1 MKGTV
6 HPRRLLLCL
15 VLVPAL
21 LAGLGAWQSWRAEQQ
36 AERLGAAQQRVERA
50 LAEARALPPRASVRV
65 DGRAY
70 VRDLALARLD
80 ERLADTRSAQRLNRF
95 AAVLAD
101 SGACLAAL
109 VAVLGAVSLAGIAGA
124 ARSALRSRRCLLL
137 WFELGR
143 RLLPC
148 LLLAQIGLL
157 ALALACAGTFEIL
170 GLWRVGQVPVSEGRT
185 QLSVALI
192 LLGLLASAWQMLA
205 KISRLRLRPAP
216 ALDVI
221 GRRLGEED
229 APELWTLLRELA
241 ARLDTPAPQHLLVGL
256 CDGFYVTANRVC
268 LQPSGEHLQ
277 GRSLYLSLPLLGLL
291 DRAELSAVIAHEL
304 AHFAGR
310 DAHYSLHFLPIYQG
324 AASQLAAIE
333 EQEANV
339 FERAALEP
347 ARLLAGYFLERFGL
361 AVNHWS
367 RLREFAAD
375 RRAAQLAGAPAMAS
389 ALLRSA
395 AAGAPIRAFLEH
407 CLLAPARAPDNL
419 VDAIHVYR
427 VISTRRVLREAPW
440 QIVVF
445 SLGMYLV
452 VYGLKNAGLTD
463 LLAQLLNRLAE
474 HGVWA
479 AALGT
484 GLLSAAL
491 SSVMNNMPSVLLGA
505 LSIQASDTAG
515 AVREAMIYA
524 NVIGCDLGPKITP
537 IGSLATLLWLHVLAR
552 KGMRITWGYYFR
564 VGALLT
570 LPVLLA
576 TLSALALRLAI

>member
-80 ERLADTRSAQRLNRF
+80 EQLADTRSAQRLNRF

-268 LQPSGEHLQ
+268 LQPSGEHLE

-310 DAHYSLHFLPIYQG
+310 DAHYSLRFLPIYQG

-375 RRAAQLAGAPAMAS
+375 TGVPRTL
-389 ALLRSA
+389 
-395 AAGAPIRAFLEH
+395 
-407 CLLAPARAPDNL
+407 PARSGARAGQPGGRHPRL
-419 VDAIHVYR
+419 PGPVR
-427 VISTRRVLREAPW
+427 PGSTGPRGGGTPGPSAGYPPSAGPALHGAGRELRTHLGRDRRPGR
-440 QIVVF
+440 
-445 SLGMYLV
+445 
-452 VYGLKNAGLTD
+452 
-463 LLAQLLNRLAE
+463 
-474 HGVWA
+474 
-479 AALGT
+479 
-484 GLLSAAL
+484 
-491 SSVMNNMPSVLLGA
+491 
-505 LSIQASDTAG
+505 SDTTAEPGAG
-515 AVREAMIYA
+515 RLVRRPPGVEPSAQRRPA
-524 NVIGCDLGPKITP
+524 RQDL
-537 IGSLATLLWLHVLAR
+537 
-552 KGMRITWGYYFR
+552 
-564 VGALLT
+564 
-570 LPVLLA
+570 
-576 TLSALALRLAI
+576 

>member
-80 ERLADTRSAQRLNRF
+80 EQLADTRSAQRLNRF

-268 LQPSGEHLQ
+268 LQPSGEHLE

-310 DAHYSLHFLPIYQG
+310 DAHYSLRFLPIYQG

-419 VDAIHVYR
+419 VDAIHVYLGQ
-427 VISTRRVLREAPW
+427 SGLEAPDPGAEGL
-440 QIVVF
+440 QVHPQDTHPP
-445 SLGMYLV
+445 LGLRCTAL
-452 VYGLKNAGLTD
+452 GESFERTWAGTAGRAVPTRPPSQALSVWFGAPLALSRALSAD
-463 LLAQLLNRLAE
+463 LLGKTCENP
-474 HGVWA
+474 H
-479 AALGT
+479 
-484 GLLSAAL
+484 
-491 SSVMNNMPSVLLGA
+491 
-505 LSIQASDTAG
+505 
-515 AVREAMIYA
+515 
-524 NVIGCDLGPKITP
+524 
-537 IGSLATLLWLHVLAR
+537 AR
-552 KGMRITWGYYFR
+552 N
-564 VGALLT
+564 
-570 LPVLLA
+570 
-576 TLSALALRLAI
+576 

>member
-1 MKGTV
+1 
-6 HPRRLLLCL
+6 
-15 VLVPAL
+15 
-21 LAGLGAWQSWRAEQQ
+21 
-36 AERLGAAQQRVERA
+36 

-80 ERLADTRSAQRLNRF
+80 EQLADTRSAQRLNRF

-268 LQPSGEHLQ
+268 LQPSGEHLE

-395 AAGAPIRAFLEH
+395 A
-407 CLLAPARAPDNL
+407 PARRYGRSSNTACSLRRARRTTWWTPSTSTWASPAWKHRPPGRRDSRSIRRIPTLRWACAARRWERASNAPGPGPPAGPFRHD
-419 VDAIHVYR
+419 
-427 VISTRRVLREAPW
+427 RRARRWASGSAPPW
-440 QIVVF
+440 
-445 SLGMYLV
+445 
-452 VYGLKNAGLTD
+452 
-463 LLAQLLNRLAE
+463 R
-474 HGVWA
+474 
-479 AALGT
+479 
-484 GLLSAAL
+484 
-491 SSVMNNMPSVLLGA
+491 
-505 LSIQASDTAG
+505 
-515 AVREAMIYA
+515 
-524 NVIGCDLGPKITP
+524 
-537 IGSLATLLWLHVLAR
+537 
-552 KGMRITWGYYFR
+552 
-564 VGALLT
+564 
-570 LPVLLA
+570 
-576 TLSALALRLAI
+576 

>member
-80 ERLADTRSAQRLNRF
+80 EQLADTRSAQRLNRF
-95 AAVLAD
+95 AAILAD

-268 LQPSGEHLQ
+268 LQPSGEHLE

-310 DAHYSLHFLPIYQG
+310 DAHYSLRFLPIYQG

-375 RRAAQLAGAPAMAS
+375 TGVPRTL
-389 ALLRSA
+389 
-395 AAGAPIRAFLEH
+395 
-407 CLLAPARAPDNL
+407 PARSGARAGQPGGRHPRL
-419 VDAIHVYR
+419 PGPVR
-427 VISTRRVLREAPW
+427 PGSTGPRGGGTPGPSAGYPPSAGPALHGAGRELRTHLGRDRRPGR
-440 QIVVF
+440 
-445 SLGMYLV
+445 
-452 VYGLKNAGLTD
+452 
-463 LLAQLLNRLAE
+463 
-474 HGVWA
+474 
-479 AALGT
+479 
-484 GLLSAAL
+484 
-491 SSVMNNMPSVLLGA
+491 
-505 LSIQASDTAG
+505 SDTTAEPGAG
-515 AVREAMIYA
+515 RLVRRPPGVEPSAQRRPA
-524 NVIGCDLGPKITP
+524 RQDL
-537 IGSLATLLWLHVLAR
+537 
-552 KGMRITWGYYFR
+552 
-564 VGALLT
+564 
-570 LPVLLA
+570 
-576 TLSALALRLAI
+576 

>member
-310 DAHYSLHFLPIYQG
+310 DAHYSLRFLPIYQG

-375 RRAAQLAGAPAMAS
+375 TGVPRTL
-389 ALLRSA
+389 
-395 AAGAPIRAFLEH
+395 
-407 CLLAPARAPDNL
+407 PARSGARAGQPGGRHPRL
-419 VDAIHVYR
+419 PGPVR
-427 VISTRRVLREAPW
+427 PGSTGPRGGGTPGPSAGYPPSAGPALHGAGRELRTHLGRDRRPGR
-440 QIVVF
+440 
-445 SLGMYLV
+445 
-452 VYGLKNAGLTD
+452 
-463 LLAQLLNRLAE
+463 
-474 HGVWA
+474 
-479 AALGT
+479 
-484 GLLSAAL
+484 
-491 SSVMNNMPSVLLGA
+491 
-505 LSIQASDTAG
+505 SDTTAEPGAG
-515 AVREAMIYA
+515 RLVRRPPGVEPSAQRRPA
-524 NVIGCDLGPKITP
+524 RQDL
-537 IGSLATLLWLHVLAR
+537 
-552 KGMRITWGYYFR
+552 
-564 VGALLT
+564 
-570 LPVLLA
+570 
-576 TLSALALRLAI
+576 

>member
-70 VRDLALARLD
+70 VRDLALARFD
-80 ERLADTRSAQRLNRF
+80 EQLADTRSAQRLNRF

-268 LQPSGEHLQ
+268 LQPSGEHLE

-419 VDAIHVYR
+419 VDAIHVYLGQ
-427 VISTRRVLREAPW
+427 SDLEAPAPGAEGL
-440 QIVVF
+440 QVHPQDTHPP
-445 SLGMYLV
+445 LGLRCTAL
-452 VYGLKNAGLTD
+452 GESFERTWAGTAGRAVPTRPPSQALGVWFGAPLALSRALSAD
-463 LLAQLLNRLAE
+463 LLGKTCENP
-474 HGVWA
+474 H
-479 AALGT
+479 
-484 GLLSAAL
+484 
-491 SSVMNNMPSVLLGA
+491 
-505 LSIQASDTAG
+505 
-515 AVREAMIYA
+515 
-524 NVIGCDLGPKITP
+524 
-537 IGSLATLLWLHVLAR
+537 AR
-552 KGMRITWGYYFR
+552 N
-564 VGALLT
+564 
-570 LPVLLA
+570 
-576 TLSALALRLAI
+576 

>member
-1 MKGTV
+1 
-6 HPRRLLLCL
+6 
-15 VLVPAL
+15 
-21 LAGLGAWQSWRAEQQ
+21 
-36 AERLGAAQQRVERA
+36 
-50 LAEARALPPRASVRV
+50 
-65 DGRAY
+65 
-70 VRDLALARLD
+70 RDLALARLD
-80 ERLADTRSAQRLNRF
+80 EQLADTRSAQRLNRF

-268 LQPSGEHLQ
+268 LQPSGEHLE

-310 DAHYSLHFLPIYQG
+310 DAHYSLRFLPIYQG

-419 VDAIHVYR
+419 VDAIHVYLGQ
-427 VISTRRVLREAPW
+427 SGLEAPAPGAEGL
-440 QIVVF
+440 QVHPQDTHPP
-445 SLGMYLV
+445 LGLRCTAL
-452 VYGLKNAGLTD
+452 GESFERTWAGTAGRAVPTRPPSQALGVWFGAPLALSRALSAD
-463 LLAQLLNRLAE
+463 LLGKTCENP
-474 HGVWA
+474 H
-479 AALGT
+479 
-484 GLLSAAL
+484 
-491 SSVMNNMPSVLLGA
+491 
-505 LSIQASDTAG
+505 
-515 AVREAMIYA
+515 
-524 NVIGCDLGPKITP
+524 
-537 IGSLATLLWLHVLAR
+537 AR
-552 KGMRITWGYYFR
+552 N
-564 VGALLT
+564 
-570 LPVLLA
+570 
-576 TLSALALRLAI
+576 

>member
-80 ERLADTRSAQRLNRF
+80 EQLADTRSAQRLNRF

-268 LQPSGEHLQ
+268 LRPSGEHLQ

-310 DAHYSLHFLPIYQG
+310 DAHYSLRFLPIYQG

-395 AAGAPIRAFLEH
+395 ADTGVPRTL
-407 CLLAPARAPDNL
+407 PARSGARAGQPGGRHPRL
-419 VDAIHVYR
+419 PGPVR
-427 VISTRRVLREAPW
+427 PGSTGPRGGGTPGPSAGYPPSAGPALHGAGRELRTHLGRDRRPGR
-440 QIVVF
+440 
-445 SLGMYLV
+445 
-452 VYGLKNAGLTD
+452 
-463 LLAQLLNRLAE
+463 
-474 HGVWA
+474 
-479 AALGT
+479 
-484 GLLSAAL
+484 
-491 SSVMNNMPSVLLGA
+491 
-505 LSIQASDTAG
+505 SDTTAEPGAG
-515 AVREAMIYA
+515 RLVRRPPGVEPSAQRRPA
-524 NVIGCDLGPKITP
+524 RQDL
-537 IGSLATLLWLHVLAR
+537 
-552 KGMRITWGYYFR
+552 
-564 VGALLT
+564 
-570 LPVLLA
+570 
-576 TLSALALRLAI
+576 

>member
-1 MKGTV
+1 
-6 HPRRLLLCL
+6 
-15 VLVPAL
+15 
-21 LAGLGAWQSWRAEQQ
+21 
-36 AERLGAAQQRVERA
+36 
-50 LAEARALPPRASVRV
+50 
-65 DGRAY
+65 
-70 VRDLALARLD
+70 
-80 ERLADTRSAQRLNRF
+80 
-95 AAVLAD
+95 
-101 SGACLAAL
+101 
-109 VAVLGAVSLAGIAGA
+109 VLGAVSLAGIAGA

-192 LLGLLASAWQMLA
+192 LLGLLASAVQMLA
-205 KISRLRLRPAP
+205 KIGRLRLRPAP

-268 LQPSGEHLQ
+268 LQPSGEHLE
-277 GRSLYLSLPLLGLL
+277 GRSLYLSLPLLSLL

-310 DAHYSLHFLPIYQG
+310 DAHYSLRFLPIYQG

-389 ALLRSA
+389 ALL
-395 AAGAPIRAFLEH
+395 
-407 CLLAPARAPDNL
+407 
-419 VDAIHVYR
+419 
-427 VISTRRVLREAPW
+427 
-440 QIVVF
+440 
-445 SLGMYLV
+445 
-452 VYGLKNAGLTD
+452 
-463 LLAQLLNRLAE
+463 
-474 HGVWA
+474 
-479 AALGT
+479 
-484 GLLSAAL
+484 
-491 SSVMNNMPSVLLGA
+491 
-505 LSIQASDTAG
+505 
-515 AVREAMIYA
+515 
-524 NVIGCDLGPKITP
+524 
-537 IGSLATLLWLHVLAR
+537 
-552 KGMRITWGYYFR
+552 
-564 VGALLT
+564 
-570 LPVLLA
+570 
-576 TLSALALRLAI
+576 

>member
-1 MKGTV
+1 M
-6 HPRRLLLCL
+6 
-15 VLVPAL
+15 
-21 LAGLGAWQSWRAEQQ
+21 
-36 AERLGAAQQRVERA
+36 
-50 LAEARALPPRASVRV
+50 
-65 DGRAY
+65 
-70 VRDLALARLD
+70 
-80 ERLADTRSAQRLNRF
+80 
-95 AAVLAD
+95 
-101 SGACLAAL
+101 
-109 VAVLGAVSLAGIAGA
+109 
-124 ARSALRSRRCLLL
+124 
-137 WFELGR
+137 
-143 RLLPC
+143 
-148 LLLAQIGLL
+148 
-157 ALALACAGTFEIL
+157 
-170 GLWRVGQVPVSEGRT
+170 
-185 QLSVALI
+185 ALI

-268 LQPSGEHLQ
+268 LQPSGEHLE

-310 DAHYSLHFLPIYQG
+310 DAHYSLRFLPIYQD

-407 CLLAPARAPDNL
+407 CLPAPARAGQPGGRHPRLPGPVRPGSTGPRGGGTPGPSAGYPPSAGPALHGAGRELRTHLGRDRRPGRSDTTAEPGAERL
-419 VDAIHVYR
+419 V
-427 VISTRRVLREAPW
+427 RRPLALSRAL
-440 QIVVF
+440 
-445 SLGMYLV
+445 S
-452 VYGLKNAGLTD
+452 AD
-463 LLAQLLNRLAE
+463 LLGKTCENP
-474 HGVWA
+474 H
-479 AALGT
+479 
-484 GLLSAAL
+484 
-491 SSVMNNMPSVLLGA
+491 
-505 LSIQASDTAG
+505 
-515 AVREAMIYA
+515 
-524 NVIGCDLGPKITP
+524 
-537 IGSLATLLWLHVLAR
+537 AR
-552 KGMRITWGYYFR
+552 N
-564 VGALLT
+564 
-570 LPVLLA
+570 
-576 TLSALALRLAI
+576 

>member
-310 DAHYSLHFLPIYQG
+310 DAHYSLRFLPIYQG

-407 CLLAPARAPDNL
+407 CLLAPARAPARAGSGRGTPRSGRSSNTACSL
-419 VDAIHVYR
+419 RRAR
-427 VISTRRVLREAPW
+427 RTTWWTPSTSTWASPAWKHRPPGRRDSRSIRRIPTLRWACAARRWERASNAP
-440 QIVVF
+440 
-445 SLGMYLV
+445 GP
-452 VYGLKNAGLTD
+452 GPPAGPFRHD
-463 LLAQLLNRLAE
+463 RRARR
-474 HGVWA
+474 WA
-479 AALGT
+479 SG
-484 GLLSAAL
+484 SA
-491 SSVMNNMPSVLLGA
+491 PPW
-505 LSIQASDTAG
+505 
-515 AVREAMIYA
+515 R
-524 NVIGCDLGPKITP
+524 
-537 IGSLATLLWLHVLAR
+537 
-552 KGMRITWGYYFR
+552 
-564 VGALLT
+564 
-570 LPVLLA
+570 
-576 TLSALALRLAI
+576 

>member
-1 MKGTV
+1 MDGFAAVDFGFAREVLQRGIAALYLVAFVSTLSQFRPLLGEHGLLPAPALLDWVAQKRER
-6 HPRRLLLCL
+6 RRLLRRHPH
-15 VLVPAL
+15 VSDWSAL
-21 LAGLGAWQSWRAEQQ
+21 LRRAEQQ

-268 LQPSGEHLQ
+268 LQPSGEHLE

-310 DAHYSLHFLPIYQG
+310 DAHYSLRFLPIYQG

-367 RLREFAAD
+367 RLREFAAGQGI
-375 RRAAQLAGAPAMAS
+375 AQLGFPACHLARGAV
-389 ALLRSA
+389 LQ
-395 AAGAPIRAFLEH
+395 RAF
-407 CLLAPARAPDNL
+407 
-419 VDAIHVYR
+419 
-427 VISTRRVLREAPW
+427 
-440 QIVVF
+440 
-445 SLGMYLV
+445 
-452 VYGLKNAGLTD
+452 
-463 LLAQLLNRLAE
+463 
-474 HGVWA
+474 
-479 AALGT
+479 ALQ
-484 GLLSAAL
+484 S
-491 SSVMNNMPSVLLGA
+491 
-505 LSIQASDTAG
+505 
-515 AVREAMIYA
+515 
-524 NVIGCDLGPKITP
+524 
-537 IGSLATLLWLHVLAR
+537 H
-552 KGMRITWGYYFR
+552 
-564 VGALLT
+564 
-570 LPVLLA
+570 
-576 TLSALALRLAI
+576 

>member
-1 MKGTV
+1 
-6 HPRRLLLCL
+6 
-15 VLVPAL
+15 
-21 LAGLGAWQSWRAEQQ
+21 
-36 AERLGAAQQRVERA
+36 
-50 LAEARALPPRASVRV
+50 
-65 DGRAY
+65 
-70 VRDLALARLD
+70 
-80 ERLADTRSAQRLNRF
+80 
-95 AAVLAD
+95 
-101 SGACLAAL
+101 
-109 VAVLGAVSLAGIAGA
+109 
-124 ARSALRSRRCLLL
+124 
-137 WFELGR
+137 
-143 RLLPC
+143 
-148 LLLAQIGLL
+148 
-157 ALALACAGTFEIL
+157 
-170 GLWRVGQVPVSEGRT
+170 
-185 QLSVALI
+185 
-192 LLGLLASAWQMLA
+192 MLA

>member
-80 ERLADTRSAQRLNRF
+80 ERLADTRSAQRLSRF

-268 LQPSGEHLQ
+268 LQPSGEHLE

-310 DAHYSLHFLPIYQG
+310 DAHYSLRFLPIYQG

-375 RRAAQLAGAPAMAS
+375 R
-389 ALLRSA
+389 
-395 AAGAPIRAFLEH
+395 AFLEH

-419 VDAIHVYR
+419 VDAIHVYLGQ
-427 VISTRRVLREAPW
+427 SGLEAPAPGAEGL
-440 QIVVF
+440 QVHPQDTHPP
-445 SLGMYLV
+445 LGLRCTAL
-452 VYGLKNAGLTD
+452 GESFERTWAGTAGRAVPTRPPSQALGVWFGAPLALSRALSAD
-463 LLAQLLNRLAE
+463 LLGKTCENP
-474 HGVWA
+474 H
-479 AALGT
+479 
-484 GLLSAAL
+484 
-491 SSVMNNMPSVLLGA
+491 
-505 LSIQASDTAG
+505 
-515 AVREAMIYA
+515 
-524 NVIGCDLGPKITP
+524 
-537 IGSLATLLWLHVLAR
+537 AR
-552 KGMRITWGYYFR
+552 N
-564 VGALLT
+564 
-570 LPVLLA
+570 
-576 TLSALALRLAI
+576 

>member
-1 MKGTV
+1 M
-6 HPRRLLLCL
+6 
-15 VLVPAL
+15 
-21 LAGLGAWQSWRAEQQ
+21 
-36 AERLGAAQQRVERA
+36 
-50 LAEARALPPRASVRV
+50 
-65 DGRAY
+65 
-70 VRDLALARLD
+70 
-80 ERLADTRSAQRLNRF
+80 
-95 AAVLAD
+95 
-101 SGACLAAL
+101 
-109 VAVLGAVSLAGIAGA
+109 
-124 ARSALRSRRCLLL
+124 
-137 WFELGR
+137 
-143 RLLPC
+143 
-148 LLLAQIGLL
+148 
-157 ALALACAGTFEIL
+157 
-170 GLWRVGQVPVSEGRT
+170 
-185 QLSVALI
+185 ALI

-310 DAHYSLHFLPIYQG
+310 DAHYSLRFLPIYQG

-389 ALLRSA
+389 ACCA
-395 AAGAPIRAFLEH
+395 ARR
-407 CLLAPARAPDNL
+407 PARRYGRSSNTACSLRRARRTTWWTP
-419 VDAIHVYR
+419 
-427 VISTRRVLREAPW
+427 STSTWASPAWKHRPRGGGTPGPSAGYPPSAGPALHGAGRELRTHLGRDRRPGR
-440 QIVVF
+440 
-445 SLGMYLV
+445 
-452 VYGLKNAGLTD
+452 
-463 LLAQLLNRLAE
+463 
-474 HGVWA
+474 
-479 AALGT
+479 
-484 GLLSAAL
+484 
-491 SSVMNNMPSVLLGA
+491 
-505 LSIQASDTAG
+505 SDTTAEPGAG
-515 AVREAMIYA
+515 RLVRR
-524 NVIGCDLGPKITP
+524 P
-537 IGSLATLLWLHVLAR
+537 WR
-552 KGMRITWGYYFR
+552 
-564 VGALLT
+564 
-570 LPVLLA
+570 
-576 TLSALALRLAI
+576 

>member
-80 ERLADTRSAQRLNRF
+80 EQLADTRSAQRLNRF

-170 GLWRVGQVPVSEGRT
+170 GL
-185 QLSVALI
+185 
-192 LLGLLASAWQMLA
+192 
-205 KISRLRLRPAP
+205 
-216 ALDVI
+216 
-221 GRRLGEED
+221 
-229 APELWTLLRELA
+229 
-241 ARLDTPAPQHLLVGL
+241 TPAPQHLLVGL

-268 LQPSGEHLQ
+268 LRPSGEHLQ

-310 DAHYSLHFLPIYQG
+310 DAHYSLRFLPIYQG

-419 VDAIHVYR
+419 VDAIHVYLGQ
-427 VISTRRVLREAPW
+427 SGLEAPAPGAEGL
-440 QIVVF
+440 QVHPQDTHPP
-445 SLGMYLV
+445 LGLRCTAL
-452 VYGLKNAGLTD
+452 GESFERTWAGTAGRAVPTRPPSQALGVWFGAPLALSRALSAD
-463 LLAQLLNRLAE
+463 LLGKTCENP
-474 HGVWA
+474 H
-479 AALGT
+479 
-484 GLLSAAL
+484 
-491 SSVMNNMPSVLLGA
+491 
-505 LSIQASDTAG
+505 
-515 AVREAMIYA
+515 
-524 NVIGCDLGPKITP
+524 
-537 IGSLATLLWLHVLAR
+537 AR
-552 KGMRITWGYYFR
+552 N
-564 VGALLT
+564 
-570 LPVLLA
+570 
-576 TLSALALRLAI
+576 

>member
-1 MKGTV
+1 
-6 HPRRLLLCL
+6 
-15 VLVPAL
+15 
-21 LAGLGAWQSWRAEQQ
+21 
-36 AERLGAAQQRVERA
+36 
-50 LAEARALPPRASVRV
+50 
-65 DGRAY
+65 
-70 VRDLALARLD
+70 
-80 ERLADTRSAQRLNRF
+80 
-95 AAVLAD
+95 
-101 SGACLAAL
+101 
-109 VAVLGAVSLAGIAGA
+109 
-124 ARSALRSRRCLLL
+124 
-137 WFELGR
+137 
-143 RLLPC
+143 LPC

-268 LQPSGEHLQ
+268 LQPSGEHLE
-277 GRSLYLSLPLLGLL
+277 GRSLYLSLPLLGLM

-310 DAHYSLHFLPIYQG
+310 DAHYSLRFLPIYQG

-389 ALLRSA
+389 AL
-395 AAGAPIRAFLEH
+395 
-407 CLLAPARAPDNL
+407 
-419 VDAIHVYR
+419 
-427 VISTRRVLREAPW
+427 
-440 QIVVF
+440 
-445 SLGMYLV
+445 
-452 VYGLKNAGLTD
+452 
-463 LLAQLLNRLAE
+463 
-474 HGVWA
+474 
-479 AALGT
+479 
-484 GLLSAAL
+484 
-491 SSVMNNMPSVLLGA
+491 
-505 LSIQASDTAG
+505 
-515 AVREAMIYA
+515 
-524 NVIGCDLGPKITP
+524 
-537 IGSLATLLWLHVLAR
+537 
-552 KGMRITWGYYFR
+552 
-564 VGALLT
+564 
-570 LPVLLA
+570 
-576 TLSALALRLAI
+576 

>member
-1 MKGTV
+1 
-6 HPRRLLLCL
+6 
-15 VLVPAL
+15 
-21 LAGLGAWQSWRAEQQ
+21 
-36 AERLGAAQQRVERA
+36 
-50 LAEARALPPRASVRV
+50 
-65 DGRAY
+65 
-70 VRDLALARLD
+70 
-80 ERLADTRSAQRLNRF
+80 
-95 AAVLAD
+95 
-101 SGACLAAL
+101 
-109 VAVLGAVSLAGIAGA
+109 
-124 ARSALRSRRCLLL
+124 
-137 WFELGR
+137 
-143 RLLPC
+143 
-148 LLLAQIGLL
+148 
-157 ALALACAGTFEIL
+157 
-170 GLWRVGQVPVSEGRT
+170 
-185 QLSVALI
+185 
-192 LLGLLASAWQMLA
+192 MLA

-216 ALDVI
+216 ALDII

-268 LQPSGEHLQ
+268 LQPSGEHLE

-310 DAHYSLHFLPIYQG
+310 DAHYSLRFLPIYQG

-419 VDAIHVYR
+419 VDAIHVYLGQ
-427 VISTRRVLREAPW
+427 SGLEAPDPVAEGL
-440 QIVVF
+440 QVHPQDTHPP
-445 SLGMYLV
+445 LGLRC
-452 VYGLKNAGLTD
+452 T
-463 LLAQLLNRLAE
+463 
-474 HGVWA
+474 
-479 AALGT
+479 ALGELRT
-484 GLLSAAL
+484 H
-491 SSVMNNMPSVLLGA
+491 LGRDRRPGR
-505 LSIQASDTAG
+505 SDTTAEPG
-515 AVREAMIYA
+515 AERLVRR
-524 NVIGCDLGPKITP
+524 P
-537 IGSLATLLWLHVLAR
+537 WR
-552 KGMRITWGYYFR
+552 
-564 VGALLT
+564 
-570 LPVLLA
+570 
-576 TLSALALRLAI
+576 

>member
-80 ERLADTRSAQRLNRF
+80 ERLADTRSVQRLNRF
-95 AAVLAD
+95 AAVIAD

-124 ARSALRSRRCLLL
+124 ARSALRSRRSLLL

-148 LLLAQIGLL
+148 LLLAEIGLL

-205 KISRLRLRPAP
+205 KIGRLRLRPAP
-216 ALDVI
+216 ALEVV

-241 ARLDTPAPQHLLVGL
+241 ARLYTPAPQHLLVGL

-310 DAHYSLHFLPIYQG
+310 DAHYSLRFLPIYQG

-375 RRAAQLAGAPAMAS
+375 TGVPRTL
-389 ALLRSA
+389 
-395 AAGAPIRAFLEH
+395 
-407 CLLAPARAPDNL
+407 PARSGARAGQPGGRHPRL
-419 VDAIHVYR
+419 PGPVR
-427 VISTRRVLREAPW
+427 PGSTGPRGGGTPGPSAGYPPSAGPALHGAGRELRTHLGRDRRPGR
-440 QIVVF
+440 
-445 SLGMYLV
+445 
-452 VYGLKNAGLTD
+452 
-463 LLAQLLNRLAE
+463 
-474 HGVWA
+474 
-479 AALGT
+479 
-484 GLLSAAL
+484 
-491 SSVMNNMPSVLLGA
+491 
-505 LSIQASDTAG
+505 SDTTAEPG
-515 AVREAMIYA
+515 AERLVRRPPGVEPSAQRRPA
-524 NVIGCDLGPKITP
+524 RQDL
-537 IGSLATLLWLHVLAR
+537 
-552 KGMRITWGYYFR
+552 
-564 VGALLT
+564 
-570 LPVLLA
+570 
-576 TLSALALRLAI
+576 